1 MLAAGVAIVGVCAAW
16 MVWRQHEHP
25 KPLSDPP
32 NMARFQAADVYLGV
46 FAALPDDCRQL
57 PIDENCAEW
66 RHPES
71 VQVTHIAAFELDRK
85 EATNDD
91 FSAWLNTHT
100 NDWSLETDGVV
111 TDQKTHLPLLAT
123 TACTGD
129 LSISPGGRAEPT
141 AGAAQRPVTCVTWYG
156 AEVYCGAQ
164 NKRLPLEAEWELAAK
179 GAAGR
184 PFPWGADAD
193 HLDGVAYHL
202 SDPRTVGTSAKDVSP
217 EGVYDLAGNIAEWI
231 QSERNT
237 PDKRVI
243 RGGSYLSDGAC
254 RLLSSKCARISVRN
268 VGRNVGFRCAR
279 NVDEPAQ
286 AQERT
291 Q

>member
-1 MLAAGVAIVGVCAAW
+1 
-16 MVWRQHEHP
+16 MVWRQREP
-25 KPLSDPP
+25 SKNPLDPP
-32 NMARFQAADVYLGV
+32 NVARFQATDVYLGV
-46 FAALPDDCRQL
+46 FAAFPDDCRQL
-57 PIDENCAEW
+57 STDENCAEW

-71 VQVTHIAAFELDRK
+71 VRATHIAAFELDTK

-100 NDWSLETDGVV
+100 NDWSLEADGVV
-111 TDQKTHLPLLAT
+111 TDRKEHLPLLAT

-129 LSISPGGRAEPT
+129 LSISSGGRAEPT

-156 AEVYCGAQ
+156 AEMYCRAQ

-184 PFPWGADAD
+184 PFPWGVDTD

-202 SDPRTVGTSAKDVSP
+202 SAPRAVGTSTKDVSP
-217 EGVYDLAGNIAEWI
+217 EGVYDLAGNVAEWV

-237 PDKRVI
+237 PDKWVV
-243 RGGSYLSDGAC
+243 RGGSFLSDEPC
-254 RLLSSKCARISVRN
+254 RLLGSKCARISVKN

-279 NVDEPAQ
+279 NVDEPSR

>member
-1 MLAAGVAIVGVCAAW
+1 
-16 MVWRQHEHP
+16 MVSRLRECSKDP
-25 KPLSDPP
+25 KPSLDPP
-32 NMARFQAADVYLGV
+32 NMVRFPAADVYLGV
-46 FAALPDDCRQL
+46 FASLPDDCREL

-71 VQVTHIAAFELDRK
+71 VRATHIAAFELDRK

-91 FSAWLNTHT
+91 FCAWLNTHT
-100 NDWSLETDGVV
+100 KDWSLEADGVV
-111 TDQKTHLPLLAT
+111 TDRKEHLPLLAT
-123 TACTGD
+123 TACTGA
-129 LSISPGGRAEPT
+129 LSISSGGRAEPT

-156 AEVYCGAQ
+156 AEMYCRAQ

-179 GAAGR
+179 GAVGR
-184 PFPWGADAD
+184 PFPWGADWGADTD

-202 SDPRTVGTSAKDVSP
+202 SAPRAVGTSAKDVSP
-217 EGVYDLAGNIAEWI
+217 DGVYDLAGNVAEWV

-237 PDKRVI
+237 PDKWVV
-243 RGGSYLSDGAC
+243 RGGSFLSDEPC
-254 RLLSSKCARISVRN
+254 RLLGSKCARISVKN

-279 NVDEPAQ
+279 NVDEPSR

>member
-1 MLAAGVAIVGVCAAW
+1 
-16 MVWRQHEHP
+16 
-25 KPLSDPP
+25 
-32 NMARFQAADVYLGV
+32 MARFQAADVHVGV

-57 PIDENCAEW
+57 PVDENCAEW
-66 RHPES
+66 RHPEG
-71 VQVTHIAAFELDRK
+71 VPVTHVAAFDLDRK
-85 EATNDD
+85 ETTNDD
-91 FSAWLNTHT
+91 FCAWLNTHT
-100 NDWSLETDGVV
+100 NDWSLEKDGVV
-111 TDQKTHLPLLAT
+111 TDRKEHLPLLAT

-129 LSISPGGRAEPT
+129 LSILPGGRAEPT

-156 AEVYCGAQ
+156 AEMYCRGQ
-164 NKRLPLEAEWELAAK
+164 HKRLPLEAEWEFAAK
-179 GAAGR
+179 GAADR

-202 SDPRTVGTSAKDVSP
+202 SGSRDVGTSAKDVSP
-217 EGVYDLAGNIAEWI
+217 EGVFDLAGNVAEWV
-231 QSERNT
+231 QSDQNT
-237 PDKRVI
+237 PDKRVA

-254 RLLSSKCARISVRN
+254 SLLGSRCARIWVKN

-279 NVDEPAQ
+279 KVDEPSA